1 MKKAKKMIEEYTS
14 DINALKFK
22 FVPFSIREGM
32 DDCIE
37 YPKQKSNCGCPVS
50 FQMRALI
57 ATFGDDDPKR
67 TCLKVRFPIA
77 LPDPGIISAQ
87 VALLKDCGA
96 ICVDLDGEEWGIVPQ
111 SLTDASKYTP
121 TYDYIPLIISAF
133 SPKLSGRMK
142 DYVSDALPTTF
153 RPRPKVAIEV
163 DPIGFANDVAV
174 GTVNI
179 DSGTGLPTAN
189 GNEDGCTGPL
199 NNQIICLI
207 SDIRARYLTVFGNSV
222 KVGGTGADEPPAIF
236 RRKVPINTLAKVASC
251 IKKAGNYTGIHC
263 VGYKGES
270 ITRIDLLV

>member
-1 MKKAKKMIEEYTS
+1 MKKAKKRIELYTS
-14 DINALKFK
+14 DIDGLTFK
-22 FVPFSIREGM
+22 DVNFSIREGM
-32 DDCIE
+32 DDCIS
-37 YPKQKSNCGCPVS
+37 YPAAKSNCGCPVS

-87 VALLKDCGA
+87 VNLLKECGA
-96 ICVDLDGEEWGIVPQ
+96 ICVDLDGEEWGIVPNA
-111 SLTDASKYTP
+111 LTDASKYTP
-121 TYDYIPLIISAF
+121 SYDFIQLIVSNF

-142 DYVSDALPTTF
+142 DYVADGLPTTF
-153 RPRPKVAIEV
+153 RPKPKVAIEV
-163 DPIGFANDVAV
+163 DPIAFANAVAV

-179 DSGTGLPTAN
+179 DAVTGLPKPN
-189 GNEDGCTGPL
+189 GSEAGCTGAL

-222 KVGGTGADEPPAIF
+222 KVGGNGADEPPAIF
-236 RRKVPINTLAKVASC
+236 RRKVPINTLDKVAPC
-251 IKKAGNYTGIHC
+251 IKVAGNYPGIHC

-270 ITRIDLLV
+270 ITRIDQLV